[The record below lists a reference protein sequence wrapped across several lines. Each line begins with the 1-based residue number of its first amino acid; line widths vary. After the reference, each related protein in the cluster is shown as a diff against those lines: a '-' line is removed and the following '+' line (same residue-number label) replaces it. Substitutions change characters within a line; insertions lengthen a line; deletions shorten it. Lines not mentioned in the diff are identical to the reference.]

1 MVGAERRMNLHGRRQ
16 PRIHL
21 LLDQRGVEVTG
32 VNDTEAGLG
41 HGGRANSGRGMTGSA
56 VRWQL
61 TATYD
66 GKSFQE
72 SIIAIYRFELC
83 FGVVTVCTHNFLT
96 QMRGQ
101 LFGGLSI
108 QNDQDS

>member
-1 MVGAERRMNLHGRRQ
+1 MVE
-16 PRIHL
+16 
-21 LLDQRGVEVTG
+21 
-32 VNDTEAGLG
+32 
-41 HGGRANSGRGMTGSA
+41 GGDWVA

-72 SIIAIYRFELC
+72 SIIAIYRFEFC
-83 FGVVTVCTHNFLT
+83 FGVVTVSTHLARTYALGRANNFLT

-101 LFGGLSI
+101 LFGCLSI
-108 QNDQDS
+108 QNDPDS

>member
-1 MVGAERRMNLHGRRQ
+1 MVE
-16 PRIHL
+16 
-21 LLDQRGVEVTG
+21 
-32 VNDTEAGLG
+32 
-41 HGGRANSGRGMTGSA
+41 GGDWVA

-66 GKSFQE
+66 SKSFQE

-83 FGVVTVCTHNFLT
+83 FVVVTVCAHVARTNALGRIDNFLT
-96 QMRGQ
+96 QMRGK

-108 QNDQDS
+108 QNDPDS